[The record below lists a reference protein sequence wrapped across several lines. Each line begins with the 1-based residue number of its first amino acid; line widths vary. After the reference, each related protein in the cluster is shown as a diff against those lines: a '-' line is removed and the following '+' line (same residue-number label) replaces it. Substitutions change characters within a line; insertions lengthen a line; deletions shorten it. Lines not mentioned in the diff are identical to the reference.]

1 MGDKLLTRSLAP
13 CRHSATTLKLLPM
26 LMRFPSPLIAGRLI
40 SRYKRFLA
48 DIELE
53 DGAMVTAHCAN
64 PGSMLGLA
72 APGSRVWLSRSDKPG
87 RKLPLS
93 WELIEVDLGGGPTLV
108 GINTANPNRAVPAAI
123 AAGLVPGLARYDELA
138 REVRYGD
145 RCRIDILLNAPGRA
159 PCYVEIK
166 NAHLMRRPGL
176 AEFPDSVTAR
186 GTKHLAELA
195 KLAASGTR
203 AVMLYLVQ
211 RGDAE
216 AFALAGDIDA
226 TYAEAFDRALAS
238 GVEAM
243 AFACDLSLE
252 GLLAL
257 RPIPFAPSRERPG
270 LGRAPVA
277 HRSISP

>member
-1 MGDKLLTRSLAP
+1 
-13 CRHSATTLKLLPM
+13 M

-40 SRYKRFLA
+40 ARYKRFLA

-53 DGAMVTAHCAN
+53 DGAVVTAHCAN

-87 RKLPLS
+87 RKLSHS

-108 GINTANPNRAVPAAI
+108 GINTVNPNRAVPAAI
-123 AAGLVPGLARYDELA
+123 ARGLVPALARYDGLA

-166 NAHLMRRPGL
+166 NVHLMRRPGL

-186 GTKHLAELA
+186 GAKHLAELA
-195 KLAASGTR
+195 KLAASGMR
-203 AVMLYLVQ
+203 AMMLYPVQ

-216 AFALAGDIDA
+216 VFALAGDIDP
-226 TYAEAFDRALAS
+226 TYAKAFDRALAS

-243 AFACDLSLE
+243 AFCCDLSLE
-252 GLLAL
+252 GLGPL
-257 RPIPFAPSRERPG
+257 RPIPFATRRDRPG
-270 LGRAPVA
+270 VGLAPVA
-277 HRSISP
+277 HRGISP

>member
-1 MGDKLLTRSLAP
+1 MLL
-13 CRHSATTLKLLPM
+13 
-26 LMRFPSPLIAGRLI
+26 RFPSPLIPGRLI
-40 SRYKRFLA
+40 RRYKRFLA
-48 DIELE
+48 DVELE
-53 DGAMVTAHCAN
+53 GGEVVTAHCAN

-72 APGSRVWLSRSDKPG
+72 APDSRIWLSRSEKPS
-87 RKLPLS
+87 RKLPYS
-93 WELIEVDLGGGPTLV
+93 WELIEVDLGRGPTLV
-108 GINTANPNRAVPAAI
+108 GINTTNPNKAMAAAI
-123 AAGLVPGLARYDELA
+123 TAGLIPGLARYAELV

-145 RCRIDILLNAPGRA
+145 RCRIDILLKASGRA

-195 KLAASGTR
+195 KLAASGKR

-216 AFALAGDIDA
+216 TFALAADIDRA
-226 TYAEAFDRALAS
+226 YAEAFDLALAS

-243 AFACDLSLE
+243 VFCCELSLE
-252 GLLAL
+252 GLGPP
-257 RPIPFAPSRERPG
+257 RPIPFVLRRDRAASP
-270 LGRAPVA
+270 APVA
-277 HRSISP
+277 HRAISP